1 MTSSKEVQT
10 GLQVIRVD
18 MPKVSSTEIANT
30 KSFKKYYS
38 KLKKSYDTPD
48 NPLSLPSEYD
58 LSWTFRICDKDI
70 IIDRAQKKDKRSS
83 KLEVTVVAQTWY
95 VARKEALVLLR
106 CEPWELELLGDSDN
120 QSRQHKNVVLHKM
133 RVSKAS
139 KSIQKRHK
147 SKRR

>member
-1 MTSSKEVQT
+1 MISSKEAQT

-38 KLKKSYDTPD
+38 KLKRSYDTPD

-58 LSWTFRICDKDI
+58 LIWTFRICEKNI
-70 IIDRAQKKDKRSS
+70 LIARAQKKDERCS
-83 KLEVTVVAQTWY
+83 KVEVKVVGQTWY

-106 CEPWELELLGDSDN
+106 CEPWELELVYTDAL
-120 QSRQHKNVVLHKM
+120 LHKM
-133 RVSKAS
+133 RIPKAS